1 MTTPEIHPKRSFVD
15 PLGAFVAHAPYGDY
29 ALGSGT
35 GPLAGARLAVK
46 DLFDVAGLRTGAGSP
61 AWLDE
66 AVPAAESAEVVTALI
81 EAGAEFV
88 GKTVTDEL
96 AWSLNGENI
105 HYGTP
110 VNPRAPGRIPGGSSA
125 GSAAAVAGELAD
137 LALGT
142 DTGGS
147 VRLPA
152 SYCGL
157 YGMRP
162 THGRL
167 PLSRTVPLAPSYD
180 TVGWFARRP
189 ALLARAGSC
198 LFGRATADGHGFVH
212 AALARDTFER
222 VDPNCREPLI
232 DAARRITALF
242 DGDDDVDAAPSGD
255 LARARSVFRLVQSS
269 EVWATHG
276 AWVTQA
282 DPDFGPGIRERFR
295 IAAELEPAEVEA
307 AREERS
313 VLADHLRGLLDDDR
327 FLILPGAAA
336 PPPVCGLT
344 GPALEDMRARAL
356 EILGPVGNAGL
367 PCVTIPAIRT
377 PDGPVGLSLVGP
389 PHSDERLLALACALD
404 DFFANHGDISFA

>member
-1 MTTPEIHPKRSFVD
+1 MTTTDIHPIRAFAD
-15 PLGAFVAHAPYGDY
+15 PLGAFVAHAAYGEY
-29 ALGSGT
+29 AFGGAN
-35 GPLAGARLAVK
+35 GPLAGNRLAVK

-66 AVPAAESAEVVTALI
+66 AVPAAESADVVTALTD
-81 EAGAEFV
+81 AGAEFV

-96 AWSLNGENI
+96 AWSLNGENT

-110 VNPRAPGRIPGGSSA
+110 LNPRAPGRIPGGSSA
-125 GSAAAVAGELAD
+125 GSAAAVAGELAE

-167 PLSRTVPLAPSYD
+167 PLTRTVALAPSYD

-189 ALLARAGSC
+189 ALLARAGAC
-198 LFGRATADGHGFVH
+198 LFARSTDDGHGFVH
-212 AALARDTFER
+212 AALARDAFER
-222 VDPNCREPLI
+222 VEAGCREALI
-232 DAARRITALF
+232 DAARRIAALF
-242 DGDDDVDAAPSGD
+242 DSDDDVDAAPGGD
-255 LARARSVFRLVQSS
+255 LSRPRAVFRVVQSS

-295 IAAELEPAEVEA
+295 MAAELEPAEVEA
-307 AREERS
+307 AREERTM
-313 VLADHLRGLLDDDR
+313 LADHFRALVDNDR
-327 FLILPGAAA
+327 FLILPGAAS
-336 PPPVCGLT
+336 PPPVRGLT
-344 GPALEDMRARAL
+344 GPALGDVRARAL
-356 EILGPVGNAGL
+356 EILSPVGNAGL

-377 PDGPVGLSLVGP
+377 PDGPIGLALVGP
-389 PHSDERLLALACALD
+389 AHSDERLLALACALD